1 MPLYRLR
8 RHVIYEPGCQQ
19 TAEVWGVDRP
29 FPASSGLVTVCAPT
43 DTDADDPLR
52 ARYTC
57 CRPHLLR
64 LPTGGGHY
72 VKWGEVWEWLSAAET
87 AGYEVVSGFKKMSP
101 YSVIVLR
108 GP

>member
-8 RHVIYEPGCQQ
+8 RHVIYDSGCGQ
-19 TAEVWGVDRP
+19 TQEVWGADRP
-29 FPASSGLVTVCAPT
+29 FGSPALKTRPSPR

-52 ARYTC
+52 RGGRNECICA
-57 CRPHLLR
+57 PLLV
-64 LPTGGGHY
+64 LDGDY
-72 VKWGEVWEWLSAAET
+72 VTWDDIWEWLSVAEA

-101 YSVIVLR
+101 YSTIVLR